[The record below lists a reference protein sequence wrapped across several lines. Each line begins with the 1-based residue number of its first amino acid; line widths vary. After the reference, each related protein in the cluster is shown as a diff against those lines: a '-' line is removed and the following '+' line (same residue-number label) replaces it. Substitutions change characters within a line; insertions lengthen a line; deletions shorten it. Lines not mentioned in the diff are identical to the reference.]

1 MSMQSVEQL
10 HFGFVPD
17 RDLVVQRH
25 DAQITSDAGLIPIAQ
40 ADDRLGY
47 TRRLADCLADGRRD
61 PTHTFAEM
69 LRQRLYGILADYEDC
84 NDHDTLRNEPI
95 FKLVAGRLP
104 EDDPLASQPTL
115 SRFENA
121 IDIPTLYRL
130 LDFLATTGVERLRH
144 KHGGHLPDE
153 VTLDIDA
160 TDDPTHGHQQ
170 LTFFHAYYDQ
180 YQYFPLIISEPTTKH
195 VFHPWLRPGTMH
207 AAKGADDD
215 VMQVVRHLRAAR
227 ADIRVHVRGDSGF
240 GMPWMYEACEQNR
253 LTYTFGIAANPRL
266 KAKAQDLLAL
276 AQAEYE
282 RTGTKQRLF
291 TFFEYQADSWDRK
304 RTVIAKAECQA
315 AGTNL
320 RFVVTNRPVNSD
332 EQAELEYH
340 DYIQRGTSE
349 QRMDELKNGLHA
361 DRLSCHR
368 FVANFWRLLLHAAA
382 LNLLNW
388 IRDDEQVPVELRTA
402 QPATWR
408 SRVIKVAAT
417 VVQTTRRIVV
427 SIAGQWP
434 HWDTYTAV
442 TRRVL
447 LMPAGP

>member
-180 YQYFPLIISEPTTKH
+180 YQYFPLIISEPTTNY
-195 VFHPWLRPGTMH
+195 R
-207 AAKGADDD
+207 
-215 VMQVVRHLRAAR
+215 
-227 ADIRVHVRGDSGF
+227 
-240 GMPWMYEACEQNR
+240 
-253 LTYTFGIAANPRL
+253 
-266 KAKAQDLLAL
+266 AL
-276 AQAEYE
+276 AQRYDNPFLAGEGDCRVLMRNDPAEIRRMVDTMVETAKMSGGYMMCVGNHIPFNVPGEGVKTYFDLSAEYGY
-282 RTGTKQRLF
+282 R
-291 TFFEYQADSWDRK
+291 
-304 RTVIAKAECQA
+304 
-315 AGTNL
+315 
-320 RFVVTNRPVNSD
+320 
-332 EQAELEYH
+332 
-340 DYIQRGTSE
+340 
-349 QRMDELKNGLHA
+349 
-361 DRLSCHR
+361 
-368 FVANFWRLLLHAAA
+368 
-382 LNLLNW
+382 
-388 IRDDEQVPVELRTA
+388 
-402 QPATWR
+402 
-408 SRVIKVAAT
+408 
-417 VVQTTRRIVV
+417 
-427 SIAGQWP
+427 
-434 HWDTYTAV
+434 
-442 TRRVL
+442 
-447 LMPAGP
+447 